1 MEEVI
6 PDGKDIEYEDIS
18 LIMEDT
24 LFQLKFATKQ
34 LERAAKKCEKEEK
47 LQQAKVKKALEQKN
61 VEGARIYAENA
72 IRKKNESLNYLRM
85 ASRVDAVSS
94 RVQTGVMMKSLTKNM
109 GSVVKGLDKALA
121 SMDLEK
127 VSAIMEKFEKQAE
140 HLDVHTS
147 VMDDTM
153 GAATTLS
160 TPQSQVDSLIQQVA
174 DENGLEIIDQ
184 MAELQPGSSTLEAS
198 KEPAAKSRE
207 SDLDRRLQA
216 LRN

>member
-1 MEEVI
+1 
-6 PDGKDIEYEDIS
+6 
-18 LIMEDT
+18 MEDT

-34 LERAAKKCEKEEK
+34 LERASKKCEKEEK
-47 LQQAKVKKALEQKN
+47 VQQAKIKKALQQKN
-61 VEGARIYAENA
+61 TEGARIYAENA

-85 ASRVDAVSS
+85 ASRVDAVAS
-94 RVQTGVMMKSLTKNM
+94 RVQTGVMMKSLTKTM
-109 GSVVKGLDKALA
+109 GTVVKGLDKALA

-127 VSAIMEKFEKQAE
+127 VSAIMEKFEKQSE

-174 DENGLEIIDQ
+174 DESGLEIMDK
-184 MAELQPGSSTLEAS
+184 MVDLEPGTSTLQAA
-198 KEPAAKSRE
+198 KETEKSRE
-207 SDLDRRLQA
+207 SELDKRLQA

>member
-1 MEEVI
+1 
-6 PDGKDIEYEDIS
+6 
-18 LIMEDT
+18 MEDT

-47 LQQAKVKKALEQKN
+47 VQQAKIKKALQQKN
-61 VEGARIYAENA
+61 VEGAKIYAENA

-94 RVQTGVMMKSLTKNM
+94 RVQTGVMMKSLTKSM
-109 GSVVKGLDKALA
+109 GSVVKGLDKALS

-127 VSAIMEKFEKQAE
+127 VSAIMEKFEKQAD

-153 GAATTLS
+153 SAATTLS
-160 TPQSQVDSLIQQVA
+160 TPQGQVDSLIQQVA
-174 DENGLEIIDQ
+174 DENGLEITDQ
-184 MAELQPGSSTLEAS
+184 LAEIQPGSSTLEATKQADKS
-198 KEPAAKSRE
+198 KE

>member
-1 MEEVI
+1 
-6 PDGKDIEYEDIS
+6 
-18 LIMEDT
+18 MEDT

-34 LERAAKKCEKEEK
+34 LERASKKCEKEQK
-47 LQQAKVKKALEQKN
+47 VQQGKVKKALQQKN

-85 ASRVDAVSS
+85 GSRVDAVSS
-94 RVQTGVMMKSLTKNM
+94 KIQSGLMMKSITKSM

-127 VSAIMEKFEKQAE
+127 VSAIMEKFEKQTE
-140 HLDVHTS
+140 QLDVHTS

-160 TPQSQVDSLIQQVA
+160 TPQNQVDALILQVA
-174 DENGLEIIDQ
+174 DENGLEVMDQ
-184 MAELQPGSSTLEAS
+184 LTDIQPGSSTLEAS
-198 KEPAAKSRE
+198 RASTSKKDNDTE
-207 SDLDRRLQA
+207 LDKRLAA
-216 LRN
+216 LRQ